1 MTRQSAF
8 RWWAAVWSTLVGFT
22 FLAVTVLT
30 LAVWFAEPGSTETN
44 PVVDLSF
51 FALGAI
57 VAVGLASQFSRA
69 EQRIA
74 GLQQAG
80 IGIFSL
86 GVAGAIGRRIEPA
99 VGSIGLALVVV
110 VLVVLHPAPRAM
122 LSRGAAA
129 DGALLALSS
138 LAAVP
143 AIAYAIH
150 MLRLAV
156 AAGPSCFFGQCAHGD
171 RLAEAAAAAIAI
183 VAVSG
188 LAALRTPGWRLAL
201 WSAGLAAILVGAG
214 SVVLED
220 VLGSFGP
227 VWGSVAVVWGGVLI
241 AIGELRAR
249 RQPAPGET
257 RLPRAIRTG

>member
-1 MTRQSAF
+1 MTRQWAF
-8 RWWAAVWSTLVGFT
+8 RLWAVVWSTLVGFT

-30 LAVWFAEPGSTETN
+30 LAVWFAEPGTTETN

-57 VAVGLASQFSRA
+57 IAVGLASQFSRA

-80 IGIFSL
+80 IGILCL

-110 VLVVLHPAPRAM
+110 VLIVLHPARRAIR
-122 LSRGAAA
+122 SRGAAT
-129 DGALLALSS
+129 DGAVLALS
-138 LAAVP
+138 LPAAVP
-143 AIAYAIH
+143 AIAYGIH
-150 MLRLAV
+150 MLRSAA

-171 RLAEAAAAAIAI
+171 RLAEAAAAAVAI

-188 LAALRTPGWRLAL
+188 LAGLRTPGWRLPL

-214 SVVLED
+214 SVALAD
-220 VLGSFGP
+220 VLGSFGL
-227 VWGSVAVVWGGVLI
+227 VWGSVAVVWGGLLI
-241 AIGELRAR
+241 ATGELRAR
-249 RQPAPGET
+249 RRRWA
-257 RLPRAIRTG
+257 L